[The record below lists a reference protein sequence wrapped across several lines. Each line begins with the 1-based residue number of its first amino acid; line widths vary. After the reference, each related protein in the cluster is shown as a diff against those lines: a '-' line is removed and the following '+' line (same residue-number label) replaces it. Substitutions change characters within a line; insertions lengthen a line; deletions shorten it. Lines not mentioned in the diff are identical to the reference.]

1 MASGKVSPR
10 QKMINMMYLVLT
22 AMLALNVSAE
32 ILKAFNLVNRSLAK
46 SSDLI
51 SGEVSDIQKRF
62 SKEVEKNAGKAKPW
76 QEKSEQAKVIA
87 DKLYAY
93 LDELKIEIIDE
104 GGNKDKKL
112 NGDDLHDAPEPGQTM
127 TQAEMLNARTKG
139 EANLDISSHVMI
151 GDNEGKK
158 NGKGY
163 TLMQKIKDAR
173 AQLLALV
180 DKKDIDDHAIT
191 LALEEPVDPPK
202 DKGALT
208 KTDWVQSNF
217 GHMPLAAA
225 ITMLTKFQTD
235 VRNTEAEMMRYFI
248 NKIGADDIK
257 FDAVIAKVLP
267 KSNYLLVGQQFEAQ
281 VILAAY
287 DSKRDLD
294 IHLNGAKVP
303 VKDGVGEYKVSAGG
317 VGEHKYTG
325 FINVPDPKEPSG
337 VRSVKFDGSYTV
349 AAPAATISPDKMNVF
364 YIGVDNPVSISAAG
378 VQTKDLQ
385 VSMEGG
391 QLTGTNGHYVVRPA
405 NTPGKKAIIH
415 VRGKVGDKTMDLGSA
430 EYRIKRIPD
439 PLIQVGS
446 LTPGSVK
453 AGTFRAQGG
462 VVALLKD
469 FDFDVKY
476 KVLSYRVIYSKA
488 RQDGKSADNTG
499 ASWSGQA
506 ATFVN
511 GAGPGDKFFID
522 VIKVLGPDGATRT
535 MPNVAYQ
542 IN

>member
-46 SSDLI
+46 SSDLV
-51 SGEVSDIQKRF
+51 GNEVSDIQKRF
-62 SKEVEKNAGKAKPW
+62 SKEVDKQGDKARPW
-76 QEKSEQAKVIA
+76 QQKSEKAKVIA
-87 DKLYAY
+87 DQLYAY

-104 GGNKDKKL
+104 GGNKNKKL
-112 NGDDLHDAPEPGQTM
+112 DADDLHDAPEPGQASS
-127 TQAEMLNARTKG
+127 QKDMLNDRTKG

-163 TLMQKIKDAR
+163 VLMQKIKDAR
-173 AQLLALV
+173 TQLLALV

-191 LALEEPVDPPK
+191 LALEDPIDPPK
-202 DKGALT
+202 EKGALT

-257 FDAVIAKVLP
+257 FDNVVAKVIAP
-267 KSNYLLVGQQFEAQ
+267 TSYLLQGQEYKAEI
-281 VILAAY
+281 ILAAY

-294 IHLNGAKVP
+294 IRLNGAKVP
-303 VKDGVGEYKVSAGG
+303 VKDGVGEYKTGSGG
-317 VGEHKYTG
+317 VGEHKYSG

-337 VRSVKFDGSYTV
+337 VRSVKFDGTYTV

-385 VSMEGG
+385 VSIDGG
-391 QLTGTNGHYVVRPA
+391 QLSGTNGHYVVKPN
-405 NTPGKKAIIH
+405 NTPGKKATIH
-415 VRGKVGDKTMDLGSA
+415 VRGKVGDKVMDLGSA

-439 PLIQVGS
+439 PIIQVGS
-446 LTPGSVK
+446 LTPGSVR
-453 AGTFRAQGG
+453 AGTFKAQGG
-462 VVALLKD
+462 VVAILKD
-469 FDFDVKY
+469 FDFEAKF
-476 KVLSYRVIYSKA
+476 KVLSYKVFYIKA
-488 RQDGKSADNTG
+488 RQDPKSSDNTG
-499 ASWSGQA
+499 ASWSGTASGYVSSA
-506 ATFVN
+506 A
-511 GAGPGDKFFID
+511 PGDKFIID
-522 VIKVLGPDGATRT
+522 NVKVQGPDGAVRT
-535 MPNVAYQ
+535 LPPIPYQ